1 MAGEACAELCVLL
14 NRECLTSAEGELI
27 CRRMSTLIYVFQGVV
42 SCMCCVAVS
51 LGRIQREVK
60 QQETDVI
67 REGTRSDSD

>member
-1 MAGEACAELCVLL
+1 MQADGYLGL
-14 NRECLTSAEGELI
+14 S
-27 CRRMSTLIYVFQGVV
+27 FQGVV